1 MKFFLDEN
9 IPLSV
14 KSYLEKEGFEVF
26 DIRGTEREGSP
37 DEIIFNF
44 AQEKQAVFLTTDKD
58 FFHTIPFIHPKHFG
72 IIVIAL
78 KKPNRNS
85 ILNKT
90 QKFLKTHD
98 MNDVYSKVILI
109 TEHNIKVSHS

>member
-14 KSYLEKEGFEVF
+14 KCYLEKEGYEVF

-58 FFHTIPFIHPKHFG
+58 FFHTIPFTHPEHFG
-72 IIVIAL
+72 VIVIAL

-85 ILNKT
+85 ILNKAQSFIT
-90 QKFLKTHD
+90 THD
-98 MNDVYSKVILI
+98 MTDIFGKVILI
-109 TEHNIKVSHS
+109 TDHNIKVSHS